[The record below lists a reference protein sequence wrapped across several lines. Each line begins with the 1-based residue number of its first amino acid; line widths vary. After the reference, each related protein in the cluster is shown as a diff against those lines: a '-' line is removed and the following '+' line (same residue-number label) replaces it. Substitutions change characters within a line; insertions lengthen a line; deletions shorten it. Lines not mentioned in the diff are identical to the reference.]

1 MYDTERSKELDLIY
15 IEETRKLKARLVFE
29 DRKSFWDKLGEA
41 LDTGFRN
48 DEVSFSSYYRGIY

>member
-29 DRKSFWDKLGEA
+29 DRKSFGEA